1 MLEGKTVWVVEP
13 ERFSAYA
20 LERRLRD
27 LRARRVVLMPDPETL
42 RARLGEPLGADDAP
56 SIAIIDC
63 TERPAPARDAV
74 AALRARDVA
83 VVCTVDGPRDA
94 GVATAPDAVPKP
106 YAMIDVERAIAR
118 HYGLTI

>member
-1 MLEGKTVWVVEP
+1 MLKGKTVWVVEP

-27 LRARRVVLMPDPETL
+27 LCAKRVVLMTDAETL
-42 RARLGEPLGADDAP
+42 QARLADAGEGDDAP

-63 TERPAPARDAV
+63 MERPEGGRNAAE
-74 AALRARDVA
+74 ALRARDVA
-83 VVCTVDGPRDA
+83 VVCTVDTARDCDAAGPD
-94 GVATAPDAVPKP
+94 DVPKP
-106 YAMIDVERAIAR
+106 YAMVDVERAIAR